1 MLKID
6 KPIRSWILDNLG
18 RGCTLDSMV
27 DSLAASGHPRA
38 YAQAAVAQVVAEQ
51 SVIGAP
57 AGTGPWQ
64 TADSLSAQV
73 AQASVQIEAAQLAA
87 ARAAHRPV
95 AVPEPIP
102 NGSPAFIETNDRKVA
117 VLTHLVAPRVIVFG
131 GVFSD
136 AECDEL
142 VEMSRVKVERSLVVN
157 PTTGTS
163 TAHAER
169 TSEGTFFYV
178 NENPLVAR
186 LDRRIGE
193 LLRWPV
199 ERGEGLQI
207 LHYTKGGEYRPH
219 FDYFDPAVSGSAAHI
234 AKGGNRVATL
244 VVYLATADEGGAT
257 IFPDIGFSVAPIK
270 GNAVFF
276 SYDIPAPAS
285 LTLHGGAPVE
295 RGEKWIATKWLRA
308 GPYR

>member
-6 KPIRSWILDNLG
+6 KPIHAWILENAG
-18 RGCTLDSMV
+18 RGCTLESMV
-27 DSLAASGHPRA
+27 DSLTASGHPRP
-38 YAQAAVAQVVAEQ
+38 YAQAAVAQVVAER
-51 SVIGAP
+51 SVSGAP
-57 AGTGPWQ
+57 SGTGTWQ
-64 TADSLSAQV
+64 TADSLGAQV
-73 AQASVQIEAAQLAA
+73 TRDAAQLAA
-87 ARAAHRPV
+87 ARAAHQPV
-95 AVPEPIP
+95 PVPEPIP
-102 NGSPAFIETNDRKVA
+102 TGSPAFIETKDRKVA
-117 VLTHLVAPRVIVFG
+117 VLTSLVAPRVIVFG

-142 VEMSRVKVERSLVVN
+142 VELSRVKVQRSLVVN

-199 ERGEGLQI
+199 ENGEGLQI
-207 LHYTKGGEYRPH
+207 LHYSKGGEYRPH
-219 FDYFDPAVSGSAAHI
+219 FDYFDPTVSGSAAHI

-244 VVYLATADEGGAT
+244 IVYLASSDEGGAT

-276 SYDIPAPAS
+276 NYDIPAPES